1 MFRESPLHK
10 NAPLSAAVESDTVG
24 YTTIEMQAGKWYQIG
39 TPFVE
44 LEEGQ
49 TATLNTAFGQG
60 FADNDLA
67 YIYDSETNSYLGPYA
82 WLTYNGQ
89 TGWWNTGLGVLCDTK
104 LSPGQA
110 VFIQKNTSSAV
121 PFTGRVSA
129 TTPCSFGAESTSSW
143 AQVACVYPEA
153 RTLNEMTWT
162 NLEDGDQAY
171 IYDSETNSYLG
182 PYAWL
187 TYNGQTG
194 WWNTGLGVLCDTK
207 LSPGQAVFI
216 YKQSQGKSTLLPT
229 VSGK

>member
-1 MFRESPLHK
+1 
-10 NAPLSAAVESDTVG
+10 
-24 YTTIEMQAGKWYQIG
+24 MQAGKWYQIG

-110 VFIQKNTSSAV
+110 VFI
-121 PFTGRVSA
+121 
-129 TTPCSFGAESTSSW
+129 
-143 AQVACVYPEA
+143 
-153 RTLNEMTWT
+153 
-162 NLEDGDQAY
+162 
-171 IYDSETNSYLG
+171 
-182 PYAWL
+182 
-187 TYNGQTG
+187 
-194 WWNTGLGVLCDTK
+194 
-207 LSPGQAVFI
+207 